1 MKESKV
7 LVECYLIGY
16 GTIDKFE
23 ASEKAAFSIFRSK
36 VDTGFDVVAD
46 TKKKY
51 AIIKGYVVW
60 IFSK

>member
-7 LVECYLIGY
+7 SVECYLIGY

-23 ASEKAAFSIFRSK
+23 ASEEAALSICNSK
-36 VDTGFDVVAD
+36 IDVGFDVVES

-51 AIIKGYVVW
+51 AIMKGYVVW

>member
-1 MKESKV
+1 MEESKI
-7 LVECYLIGY
+7 LVECYLFGY

-23 ASEKAAFSIFRSK
+23 ASRKAALSICRSK
-36 VDTGFDVVAD
+36 INSGFEEVIS